1 MTARIPPPRLARPAL
16 AVLRPRPRPRPQW
29 LPCIAH
35 RNASSPGRSNAYDD
49 LSNPILEEYLQKK
62 ERESAPRDGNTR
74 PVRPTPRLGGLPT
87 HPSSLFLP
95 EREIP
100 GWRDDLSAAEK
111 EKLQARYRRRQEQ
124 AAEQQDR
131 QLMNMTLDPDQN
143 ARKRLERKLVISGV
157 KRHGR
162 TTKAEKLLRT
172 ERQSLFKSHFLPTS
186 TKKLQKVVNQIAGKT
201 VSEALVQL
209 RFSKKKIARD
219 VIKGLE
225 IAQNQAILARG
236 MGLAG
241 ESAAVSRWNKQR
253 EATDAGKPKDTWD
266 YKTSTDAS
274 DAAPK
279 KPKVPFFK
287 DTEIELKDGRKKLVR
302 DPSEIYIDQ
311 AWVGPGESWK
321 SPEFR
326 ARGAINMLKHR
337 TTSFSLL
344 LKEEKTRMRISDE
357 IKKKRD
363 NRKLWVALP
372 DRPVTSQRQFCLW

>member
-1 MTARIPPPRLARPAL
+1 MSARVPPRRLAQSAL
-16 AVLRPRPRPRPQW
+16 AALRPRTHW
-29 LPCIAH
+29 VSSTSLPCISR
-35 RNASSPGRSNAYDD
+35 RNASSGGSGNDED
-49 LSNPILEEYLQKK
+49 LTNPILDQYLRKK
-62 ERESAPRDGNTR
+62 ELESGAVDGGR
-74 PVRPTPRLGGLPT
+74 SVRPTPRFGGLSN

-100 GWRDDLSAAEK
+100 GWRDDLSATEK

-124 AAEQQDR
+124 AKQQEER
-131 QLMNMTLDPDQN
+131 ELMNMNIDPDQT

-162 TTKAEKLLRT
+162 MTKSQKLLRT
-172 ERQSLFKSHFLPTS
+172 ERQSLYKSHNLPTS

-209 RFSKKKIARD
+209 RFSKKRIARD

-225 IAQNQAILARG
+225 IAQNRAIVGHG

-241 ESAAVSRWNKQR
+241 EAAAVSRWNKQR

-266 YKTSTDAS
+266 YKTSS
-274 DAAPK
+274 DDSGIEVT

-287 DTEIELKDGRKKLVR
+287 DTTIELKDGRKKVVR

-337 TTSFSLL
+337 TTSFSVL

-357 IKKKRD
+357 IKKKRE
-363 NRKLWVALP
+363 NRKVWVALP
-372 DRPVTSQRQFCLW
+372 DRPITSQRQFCLW

>member
-1 MTARIPPPRLARPAL
+1 M
-16 AVLRPRPRPRPQW
+16 
-29 LPCIAH
+29 
-35 RNASSPGRSNAYDD
+35 
-49 LSNPILEEYLQKK
+49 
-62 ERESAPRDGNTR
+62 
-74 PVRPTPRLGGLPT
+74 RPTPRFGGLSN
-87 HPSSLFLP
+87 HPSSLFRP
-95 EREIP
+95 EHEIP

-124 AAEQQDR
+124 AKQQEER
-131 QLMNMTLDPDQN
+131 ELMNMTIDPDQT

-162 TTKAEKLLRT
+162 MTKSQKLLRT
-172 ERQSLFKSHFLPTS
+172 ERESLYKSHNLPTS

-201 VSEALVQL
+201 IPEALVQL
-209 RFSKKKIARD
+209 RFSKKRIARD

-225 IAQNQAILARG
+225 IAQDAAIVNRG

-241 ESAAVSRWNKQR
+241 EEAAVSRWNKQR

-266 YKTSTDAS
+266 YKTSS
-274 DAAPK
+274 DDSGIEVT

-287 DTEIELKDGRKKLVR
+287 DTTIELKDGRKKVVR

-337 TTSFSLL
+337 TTSMS
-344 LKEEKTRMRISDE
+344 
-357 IKKKRD
+357 
-363 NRKLWVALP
+363 
-372 DRPVTSQRQFCLW
+372 